1 MAYVN
6 KYSQNG
12 EEAHILHYLDTI
24 GLKTG
29 HLVDLGAGDGRTMS
43 NTRAL
48 LERRPCSRCHGTG
61 NAFGEDTVAG
71 VLMTGPEECALCEG
85 SGLLEPWTGDLY
97 DGDPK
102 GAKDVNKLWIDVD
115 AVVDTV
121 CVCYVQFLNLDI
133 DGNDYWI
140 LDAVLNNCAEDP
152 ALIVCE
158 INPIFQRDEAVVMP
172 YNEAHVWDGTT
183 YYGMSLAAA
192 ERLGNEYGYTLAYLH
207 AGINAFLI
215 RDIHAQA
222 HPELIRPIEYRVKR
236 DHAPH
241 NPSKQW
247 TTLS

>member
-1 MAYVN
+1 MSEIVID
-6 KYSQNG
+6 YSQNG
-12 EEAHILHYLDTI
+12 EQAHILHYLDTI

-48 LERRPCSRCHGTG
+48 LDRG
-61 NAFGEDTVAG
+61 
-71 VLMTGPEECALCEG
+71 
-85 SGLLEPWTGDLY
+85 WTGDLY

-102 GAKDVNKLWIDVD
+102 GAKDVVKQWITLTDPLVIGCD
-115 AVVDTV
+115 
-121 CVCYVQFLNLDI
+121 FLNIDI
-133 DGNDYWI
+133 DGNDHHVLHRI
-140 LDAVLNNCAEDP
+140 LATINHFP

-192 ERLGNEYGYTLAYLH
+192 ERLGKQYGYTLAYLH
-207 AGINAFLI
+207 AGINAFLL
-215 RDIHAQA
+215 RNDHAKA
-222 HPELIRPIEYRVKR
+222 HPELIQPIEYRVKR

-241 NPSKQW
+241 NPWKQW